1 MTARHHH
8 YLSQCYLK
16 GFTKGRAKKS
26 KLCVLDPKGKKV
38 FQTIPRNVGGVRD
51 FNRIE
56 AQGIDQNTLES
67 ALAKFESQADVELK
81 TLRKSL
87 EFSGRTR
94 DVILNLIALLA
105 VRSPEGREH
114 MRKFQAEVIERL
126 MALTLHSKERWES
139 QISSAKADGVDLP
152 SDIKYEDMKKFFD
165 SKQYRIEVAREH
177 HIHMEMVQVEAVVP
191 WLFRRNWTLL
201 LATDQAGPFITS
213 DRPVNLSWKDPMSV
227 PPLYRHSPGF
237 GLTETEVY
245 FPVSQ
250 DLALLGEF
258 DGEDRTIRAN
268 EKLVAM
274 LNSKTLY
281 SFYNHVYAPTLG
293 FKFYGKGMSVRNG
306 RQLATEFGP

>member
-1 MTARHHH
+1 MVARHHH

-16 GFTKGRAKKS
+16 GFTKGKAKKS

-51 FNRIE
+51 FNRID
-56 AQGIDQNTLES
+56 AQGIDQNILES
-67 ALAKFESQADVELK
+67 ELAKFESQADAELK
-81 TLRKSL
+81 HLRKSL
-87 EFSGRTR
+87 EFSGKTR

-114 MRKFQAEVIERL
+114 MRKFEAEVIERL
-126 MALTLHSKERWES
+126 MSLTLHSKERWES
-139 QISSAKADGVDLP
+139 QISKARIDGVDLP
-152 SDIKYEDMKKFFD
+152 GDIKYEDMKEFFD
-165 SKQYRIEVAREH
+165 SKQYKIEVAREH

-201 LATDQAGPFITS
+201 LATDRDGPFITS

-237 GLTETEVY
+237 GLTGTEVY

-258 DGEDRTIRAN
+258 DSVDRTIRAN
-268 EKLVAM
+268 ERLVAM

-281 SFYNHVYAPTLG
+281 SFYNHIYAPTLR
-293 FKFYGKGMSVRNG
+293 FKFCGKGMSMRNG
-306 RQLATEFGP
+306 RQLASEFCP